1 MSPSMTPISKLN
13 MLDCS
18 TLGFKVCLFGQSS
31 SLQLLD
37 PKGQSGIITINL
49 VIYMPPSPPLSM
61 YFGKLLPLNFF
72 ACIHDA

>member
-1 MSPSMTPISKLN
+1 

-37 PKGQSGIITINL
+37 PKDQLGIITINW
-49 VIYMPPSPPLSM
+49 VIYMPLLPPLSM
-61 YFGKLLPLNFF
+61 YFGKLLPLSFF
-72 ACIHDA
+72 AYIHDV